1 MFDPL
6 LKFETLILNFYN
18 FKHEVAIWTLRLSGQ
33 RLTLKP

>member
-18 FKHEVAIWTLRLSGQ
+18 FKHEVAIWTLRTQ
-33 RLTLKP
+33 RT